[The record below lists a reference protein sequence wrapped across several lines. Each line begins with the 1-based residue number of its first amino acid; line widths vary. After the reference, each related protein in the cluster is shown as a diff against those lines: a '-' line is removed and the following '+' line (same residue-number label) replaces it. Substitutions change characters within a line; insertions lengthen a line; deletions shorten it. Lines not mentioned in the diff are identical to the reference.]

1 MIKQK
6 LAQDQINALKAGD
19 KEKVTSLRYILAQI
33 QNKEIEKKG
42 ELTDEE
48 TTAVLRKIVK
58 ELKESLDAFEKGRRT
73 DLVATTKKQLDLIS
87 SYLPQEISDEKLKK
101 EVERV
106 VNQNQELYQKNPKAL
121 IGVAIRELKDKA
133 EPTRIVKILQSIV
146 KL

>member
-6 LAQDQINALKAGD
+6 LTQDQISALKAGD

-42 ELTDEE
+42 QLTDEE
-48 TTAVLRKIVK
+48 ITHVLRKIAK
-58 ELKESLDAFEKGRRT
+58 ELKESLEAFEKGGRA
-73 DLVATTKKQLDLIS
+73 DLIASTKKQLDLVS
-87 SYLPQEISDEKLKK
+87 LYLPQEISDEELKK
-101 EVERV
+101 EVKKII
-106 VNQNQELYQKNPKAL
+106 NQNQELYQKNPKAL

-133 EPTRIVKILQSIV
+133 EPSRIVKILQSMV